1 MATLYRNSRNLQYWF
16 VHLPRL
22 GWLAFPAGAGG
33 WAYRR
38 SVCIEDYGCLQPVP
52 LWLAFNT
59 GLLEDLERRR
69 NRVA

>member
-1 MATLYRNSRNLQYWF
+1 MATLYRNSRDLQNWF

-22 GWLAFPAGAGG
+22 GWMEFPAGAGG
-33 WAYRR
+33 WARRR
-38 SVCIEDYGCLQPVP
+38 SVHIGDYQCLQPVP

-59 GLLEDLERRR
+59 GLLDDLESRC